1 MTENQEKQR
10 GHHPLR
16 LWSVIAKVRPK
27 PEHPCYHQWQHG
39 FLVIVVVRSK
49 NPDSATA
56 VAKPIIEQL
65 PYELAAATV
74 AVRGAE
80 QLGDLCANAVA
91 GGRQLGLGLSLLAFA
106 TGSDEMEFEASDFY

>member
-1 MTENQEKQR
+1 MTQNQGNER
-10 GHHPLR
+10 GRQPLR

-39 FLVIVVVRSK
+39 FLVIVVRSK
-49 NPDSATA
+49 NPDSASA
-56 VAKPIIEQL
+56 VAKIIIEQL
-65 PYELAAATV
+65 PYELAATTV

-106 TGSDEMEFEASDFY
+106 TGSDEVEFEASDFY

>member
-1 MTENQEKQR
+1 MIKNKEETR
-10 GHHPLR
+10 GNHPLP
-16 LWSVIAKVRPK
+16 LWGVIAKVRPK
-27 PEHPCYHQWQHG
+27 PEHPCYYEWQHG
-39 FLVIVVVRSK
+39 FLVIVVHSK
-49 NPDSATA
+49 NRDSASA
-56 VAKPIIEQL
+56 AAKTIIEQL